1 MDANTIFVK
10 SVKAGR
16 IGMLWGGG
24 LSSQSKH
31 ILSLV
36 DGRLSVDQL
45 LHLSEKLT
53 KNELQ
58 KILLE
63 LEKDGYIH
71 RLTQHETE
79 PAWLHDVN
87 AYSIAV
93 EEIDAADFNFSDT
106 AFSPAANN
114 NTKKSTSQ
122 PTPPSAQ
129 QSHASDEIAAKVKR
143 EAERKAKAEAA
154 EKVRREAEEHAKRIA
169 EAEAKARQEMERV
182 AREKAEAVA
191 KAHAEELARQKAEA
205 ERKTQAEAEA
215 RAHAA
220 AEQKARLQA
229 ERIAREQAEAIA
241 KAQEAARLEAERKA
255 KLEAEERVRAEAEL
269 KAQAEAAEQA
279 RLAAEQRAREEAEAR
294 ARIEVERQAQEAL
307 AEKARHEVEEKARLE
322 AERMAHELAE
332 AKAKAEAEEQARLQA
347 ERKAKEAAE
356 QARLDAERLAREQ
369 AETLARMEAERK
381 AQEALV
387 EKARQEAEEKARLE
401 AEHMAREL
409 AEAKAKAEAEEQARL
424 EAERRA
430 QEVAEQAKSEAER
443 LAREQAET
451 LARMEAERKVQEEL
465 AAKARQEAETQ
476 ARLDA
481 ERMEREKAE
490 AIIKATAEA
499 EQKARLSEEARLKEE
514 ASHSATAAAEAR
526 AVIDVSEQ
534 ARLEAERIAREDADE
549 KAWQEAE
556 RLEREKADT
565 FAATT
570 LDEENEQARVQA
582 ERKALAEAA
591 EQAMHKV
598 ENLTREDV
606 EAVREEL
613 QRVAT
618 QEKKAKTRFSIKE
631 HFSGRLT
638 TGRLM
643 SNKWI
648 VKSMKALPIMVPAT
662 LVLLVVLV
670 HFVNLGMLIKP
681 IERLASDSV
690 GEPVTVREVHAALFP
705 RPKLVLA
712 DVSVGDTAAV
722 KIGAV
727 HIVSGISMLFDDVKS
742 LESIEISNVTLQPAD
757 VGRQMQWVNHAAKAD
772 KLKIGQI
779 TLKEISFQI
788 SGLELEPFDGKL
800 IRTASGEL
808 SKIELVN
815 ASRNLTLLLVPQSG
829 SCDLTLT
836 ASGWQ
841 PQQLKPLELDEI
853 TATGRI
859 SQYQASFNQIEA
871 KAYGGTIKAQGV
883 LDWSG
888 RLHLSGNLELV
899 KATLPRLLAAF
910 GSGASVDG
918 KLNIKAAFAS
928 NADQPL
934 ALVHDVEINANFE
947 VQNGRLNGVA
957 LSHAVMSG
965 PASKPLP
972 EADFTR
978 FDTLAGNLQFKD
990 GLYRYRELELRTDQ
1004 FRARGLLDIMPDQ
1017 MLTGK
1022 ISAELMSKTL
1032 RRQASFNVSG
1042 TSADIRLQ

>member
-10 SVKAGR
+10 TAKAGR

-45 LHLSEKLT
+45 LHLSEKMS

-71 RLTQHETE
+71 RIAQHETE
-79 PAWLHDVN
+79 PAWLHDMN

-106 AFSPAANN
+106 AFSPATNN
-114 NTKKSTSQ
+114 NTKKFASQPTSQ
-122 PTPPSAQ
+122 P
-129 QSHASDEIAAKVKR
+129 ASQAAVENKAADEVAAKAKR

-169 EAEAKARQEMERV
+169 EVEAKARQEMERV

-255 KLEAEERVRAEAEL
+255 KLEVEERVRAEAEL

-294 ARIEVERQAQEAL
+294 ARSEAERQAQEAL
-307 AEKARHEVEEKARLE
+307 AEKARHEVEERARLE
-322 AERMAHELAE
+322 AER
-332 AKAKAEAEEQARLQA
+332 
-347 ERKAKEAAE
+347 
-356 QARLDAERLAREQ
+356 
-369 AETLARMEAERK
+369 
-381 AQEALV
+381 
-387 EKARQEAEEKARLE
+387 
-401 AEHMAREL
+401 MAREL
-409 AEAKAKAEAEEQARL
+409 AEAKAKAEAEEQARMQ
-424 EAERRA
+424 AERKA
-430 QEVAEQAKSEAER
+430 QEAAEQARLEAER

-451 LARMEAERKVQEEL
+451 LARMEAEHKVQEEL

-490 AIIKATAEA
+490 AITKATAEA

-514 ASHSATAAAEAR
+514 ASHSAIAAAEAR
-526 AVIDVSEQ
+526 AVIDASEQ
-534 ARLEAERIAREDADE
+534 ARLEAERIAREEADE

-606 EAVREEL
+606 EAVRAEL

-631 HFSGRLT
+631 HFAGRLT

-648 VKSMKALPIMVPAT
+648 GKSMKALPIMVPAT

-681 IERLASDSV
+681 IERLASASV
-690 GEPVTVREVHAALFP
+690 GEPVTVRKVHAALFP

-712 DVSVGDTAAV
+712 DVSVGETAAV

-727 HIVSGISMLFDDVKS
+727 NIASGISMLFDDVKS

-779 TLKEISFQI
+779 TLKEISLHI
-788 SGLELEPFDGKL
+788 PGLELEPFDGKL

-815 ASRNLTLLLVPQSG
+815 ASRNLTLLLVPQSD

-841 PQQLKPLELDEI
+841 PPQLKPLELDEI

-918 KLNIKAAFAS
+918 TLNIKAAFAS
-928 NADQPL
+928 DADQPL
-934 ALVHDVEINANFE
+934 ALVQGAEINANFE
-947 VQNGRLNGVA
+947 VQNGRLNGIA

-990 GLYRYRELELRTDQ
+990 SLYRYRELELKTDQ

-1022 ISAELMSKTL
+1022 ISAELTSKTL

-1042 TSADIRLQ
+1042 TPADIRLQ